1 MVCDTLVQISY
12 KAYFKVYDLATTFFI
27 HHVNFRRPSFK
38 IIVAIYVS
46 ASVSGTKR
54 CGNVTCGVF
63 GYCNKTNG
71 SCQCENGFE
80 WDGQKCTGEFLS
92 N

>member
-1 MVCDTLVQISY
+1 MVCDTLVQKFY

-27 HHVNFRRPSFK
+27 HHFGRHSFK
-38 IIVAIYVS
+38 LIVAIYVS
-46 ASVSGTKR
+46 VSVSDTKR

-71 SCQCENGFE
+71 SCQCEVGFE
-80 WDGQKCTGEFLS
+80 WDGQKCTGEFLL